1 MEATLKKRPR
11 AVTAFGRAS
20 LQGWKLCLQGD
31 HAATNALIRKDN
43 PNMTGGLLASGKV
56 LLLPS
61 GMVFGG
67 DAATLGVGTMTD
79 ARLKKTYAML
89 VSLKLLDPEVDV
101 KKSCTTEFVKDLK
114 IMP

>member
-20 LQGWKLCLQGD
+20 LQAWKLHPQGD
-31 HAATNALIRKDN
+31 HAATYALIRKDN
-43 PNMTGGLLASGKV
+43 PNMTDGLLASGKV
-56 LLLPS
+56 LLPS

-67 DAATLGVGTMTD
+67 DAATLGAGTMTD

-89 VSLKLLDPEVDV
+89 VSMKLLDPKVDV
-101 KKSCTTEFVKDLK
+101 KKSCTTEFVNDLK